1 MVYND
6 LQKIMANGDSY
17 LSVGIAFS
25 IGYVLKLKKYPQMYP
40 LQGEARNML

>member
-1 MVYND
+1 
-6 LQKIMANGDSY
+6 MAERRDSY
-17 LSVGIAFS
+17 LSVSIPLS